1 MAGRYFTK
9 QPSFEQAFHPEVNRR
24 VGRLHL
30 YELQQA
36 LLREKDAWQSD
47 FRSLLLASYNAGRGH
62 IQDGRRVARS
72 TGLDPDRWFGNV
84 EQALPLLS
92 REQYASRARFGYC
105 RCRQP
110 VAYVRR
116 INSRYDAYIQAVE

>member
-1 MAGRYFTK
+1 MQVLPRTALDLGIRGDL
-9 QPSFEQAFHPEVNRR
+9 HDPEVGIRAGALYLR
-24 VGRLHL
+24 WLYDLFEPSLPRGERLRL
-30 YELQQA
+30 A
-36 LLREKDAWQSD
+36 
-47 FRSLLLASYNAGRGH
+47 LASYNAGRGH

-72 TGLDPDRWFGNV
+72 AGLDPDRWFGNV

-116 INSRYDAYIQAVE
+116 INRRYDAYIQAVE